1 MVQKFNVFNGSWN
14 VIANFLHWSSCGR
27 DLCEPAREWQP
38 RYLASPSPS
47 SPAPHQPRPPA
58 RRPGLLLGEL
68 NLDHLTATSPA
79 TRHNKWQR
87 KVHVKAV
94 KKYDIMIGGKWQIA
108 RKWDRKFGH
117 SHQEKPFHLS
127 RKIHSRIN
135 LLLFIGNIKWLN
147 SSTFFTF
154 IKS

>member
-1 MVQKFNVFNGSWN
+1 
-14 VIANFLHWSSCGR
+14 
-27 DLCEPAREWQP
+27 
-38 RYLASPSPS
+38 
-47 SPAPHQPRPPA
+47 
-58 RRPGLLLGEL
+58 
-68 NLDHLTATSPA
+68 
-79 TRHNKWQR
+79 
-87 KVHVKAV
+87 
-94 KKYDIMIGGKWQIA
+94 MIGGKWQIA